1 VKELLCI
8 PPQPRTAALLIAL
21 GIASAVVACGS
32 PPPEPTGPPQPVEAI
47 SLMGDSLRRPALPPE
62 ALARMEAQLDSAKA
76 AYLADSTSADGLI
89 WVGRRLA
96 YLGRYREAI
105 GIFSYGV
112 TAHPDD
118 PRIYRHRG
126 HRYITTRQLDLAI
139 ADFEHAAEL
148 VRGTPDVIEPDGQ
161 PNARNIP
168 TSTLQSNIFYHL
180 GLAYYLKGDLE
191 RALAAYREDLAVST
205 NPDMLVASSY
215 WTYMTL
221 QRLGHSEAADS
232 LLLPISADMDIIE
245 NTAYHNLLLL
255 FKGELEPEALTDGDG
270 DDLRDA
276 TTSYGLGVWHLINGR
291 QAEAMETFRRIVATG
306 PWNSFGYIAA
316 EAELARSP

>member
-1 VKELLCI
+1 MTNIQSTAWKRVPSPWSVIGAL
-8 PPQPRTAALLIAL
+8 AALA
-21 GIASAVVACGS
+21 ACGS
-32 PPPEPTGPPQPVEAI
+32 PPPEPPGPPQPVEAI
-47 SLMGDSLRRPALPPE
+47 SLLGDSLRRPTLTPE
-62 ALARMEAQLDSAKA
+62 ALGRMEAQLDSAKA

-105 GIFSYGV
+105 GIFGYGV

-118 PRIYRHRG
+118 ARIYRHRG

-139 ADFEHAAEL
+139 ADLEHAASL
-148 VRGTPDVIEPDGQ
+148 VRGTPDMVEPDGQ

-180 GLAYYLKGDLE
+180 GLAYYLKGDFE
-191 RALAAYREDLAVST
+191 RALAAYREDLEVST

-215 WTYMTL
+215 WTYMIL
-221 QRLGHSEAADS
+221 RRVDRPEEADS
-232 LLLPISADMDIIE
+232 ILIPITADMDVIE
-245 NTAYHNLLLL
+245 NTAYHDLLLV
-255 FKGELEPEALTDGDG
+255 FKGELEPGTLTQEDG

-276 TTSYGLGVWHLINGR
+276 TTSYGLGVWHLLNGR
-291 QAEAMETFRRIVATG
+291 QAEAMETYRQIVATG

-316 EAELARSP
+316 EAELARAR

>member
-1 VKELLCI
+1 MTNVQSTVWKWVPSPWSVLG
-8 PPQPRTAALLIAL
+8 AL
-21 GIASAVVACGS
+21 AVLAACGS
-32 PPPEPTGPPQPVEAI
+32 PPPEPPGPPQPVEAI
-47 SLMGDSLRRPALPPE
+47 SLLGDSLRRPALTPE
-62 ALARMEAQLDSAKA
+62 ALGRMEAQLDSAKA
-76 AYLADSTSADGLI
+76 AYLADTTSADGLI

-105 GIFSYGV
+105 GIFGYGV

-118 PRIYRHRG
+118 ARIYRHRG

-139 ADFEHAAEL
+139 ADLEQAAAL
-148 VRGTPDVIEPDGQ
+148 VRGTPDMVEPDGQ

-180 GLAYYLKGDLE
+180 GLAYYLKGDFE
-191 RALAAYREDLAVST
+191 RALAAYRDDLEVST

-221 QRLGHSEAADS
+221 RRVDRPEAADS
-232 LLLPISADMDIIE
+232 ILIPIAADMDIIE
-245 NTAYHNLLLL
+245 NTAYHKLLLL
-255 FKGELEPEALTDGDG
+255 FKGELEPGTLVDDDGDE
-270 DDLRDA
+270 LRDA
-276 TTSYGLGVWHLINGR
+276 TTRYGLGVWHLVNGR
-291 QAEAMETFRRIVATG
+291 QAEATETFRQIVATG

-316 EAELARSP
+316 EAELAQAR